1 MREALSARFPAVA
14 ADRTHH
20 RLLAREALASALY
33 LALVLLASLVAVPR
47 GSLPSDTVMV
57 KLIFGAGLGLLVAHW
72 FAFRLAA
79 HITAE
84 DGTWTATASQ
94 EAAAQLVGGLAVA
107 TLASLP
113 YLLLDGRTAWLSD
126 LLILSALPAL
136 AGAWIA
142 RLQGR
147 SWVFTVVGGAITFCV
162 GCGVVLLKALL
173 AH

>member
-1 MREALSARFPAVA
+1 MRETLTARLPVLR
-14 ADRTHH
+14 ADRQHH

-33 LALVLLASLVAVPR
+33 LALVLLTSLVAVPR
-47 GSLPSDTVMV
+47 GSLPSDPVMV
-57 KLIFGAGLGLLVAHW
+57 QLIFGAGLGLLVMHW

-94 EAAAQLVGGLAVA
+94 EAAAQLLGGLAVA
-107 TLASLP
+107 TLAALP

-126 LLILSALPAL
+126 LLLLSALPAV

-142 RLQGR
+142 RLRGR
-147 SWVFTVVGGAITFCV
+147 SWGFAVLGGVGAFVVACAV
-162 GCGVVLLKALL
+162 VVLKSALS
-173 AH
+173 H

>member
-1 MREALSARFPAVA
+1 VRETLTARLPALQ
-14 ADRTHH
+14 ADRAHH
-20 RLLAREALASALY
+20 RLLAREAMASALY
-33 LALVLLASLVAVPR
+33 LALVLLAGLIAVPR
-47 GSLPSDTVMV
+47 GSLPSDKVMV
-57 KLIFGAGLGLLVAHW
+57 ELIFGVGLGLLAAHW

-94 EAAAQLVGGLAVA
+94 EAAAQLVGGLSVA

-142 RLQGR
+142 RLQGK
-147 SWVFTVVGGAITFCV
+147 SWGFTLLGGAVAFLL
-162 GCGVVLLKALL
+162 GCAVVLLKAVLS
-173 AH
+173 H